1 MLRRFF
7 VVLLM
12 LSHLAYGAV
21 VVADGHWLDGG
32 SPGHELTAAQGV
44 DQHGGDLDCD
54 HCCHAA
60 SHLTGLPSGPLSLA
74 PASASV
80 IPLAAPS
87 DFESLPP
94 APALRPPRA

>member
-1 MLRRFF
+1 VLRRFLI
-7 VVLLM
+7 VLLM

-32 SPGHELTAAQGV
+32 DQAHALTAGQGA
-44 DQHGGDLDCD
+44 DQHGGDLGCD

-60 SHLTGLPSGPLSLA
+60 SHLTGLPSGSLSLA

-80 IPLAAPS
+80 MPLAASS

>member
-1 MLRRFF
+1 LI
-7 VVLLM
+7 VLLM

-21 VVADGHWLDGG
+21 VVADGHWLEGDNTA
-32 SPGHELTAAQGV
+32 HELPAAQGT

-60 SHLTGLPSGPLSLA
+60 SHLTGLPSGSLSLA
-74 PASASV
+74 PALASV
-80 IPLAAPS
+80 MPIDGSS

>member
-1 MLRRFF
+1 VLRRFF
-7 VVLLM
+7 IVLLM

-32 SPGHELTAAQGV
+32 DPAHELTATQGA
-44 DQHGGDLDCD
+44 DEHGGDLGCD

-60 SHLTGLPSGPLSLA
+60 SHLTGLPSSPLSLA
-74 PASASV
+74 PASATV
-80 IPLAAPS
+80 LTLATSS

-94 APALRPPRA
+94 IPALRPPRA